1 MELNNQAA
9 QRVNVPQNHQ
19 NDNDEET
26 TIDLIELF
34 YRLLDKI
41 WYIIAAAVLGAGI
54 MLAATLFLMTP
65 KYQATAKLYVLNSSS
80 TSINLSQ
87 IQLGNA
93 LASDYMQVFDNWH
106 VHEMVKRRLNLDYSY
121 QQLGS
126 MVSVANLSDTRILSV
141 TVTSTDAQEAKD
153 MALTYAQVAREFI
166 AAKMDME
173 MPTIFEEPQLAT
185 SPSSPSKTKNVLL
198 GFMAGLALACGIVV
212 VQFLV
217 DDRIRNAERLEKQ
230 LGLATLGM
238 MPVQKEDHNNRHG
251 HAHSSPKIQPN
262 QKGQAAPQ
270 AQEQPKQDKNG
281 KGKSG
286 K

>member
-54 MLAATLFLMTP
+54 MLAATIFLMTP

-185 SPSSPSKTKNVLL
+185 SPSSPSKTKNVML
-198 GFMAGLALACGIVV
+198 GFMAGLVLACGIVV

-238 MPVQKEDHNNRHG
+238 MPVQKEDRNNRRG
-251 HAHSSPKIQPN
+251 HTHSTPKIQQN
-262 QKGQAAPQ
+262 QKEQASAK
-270 AQEQPKQDKNG
+270 AQEQPKQDQNG